1 MSEKPVLSLADAQ
14 AQVDQWIVSTG
25 KGYFPEM
32 TNLGRLVEE
41 VGELAR
47 IYNRTRG
54 ELKPKPGDDVSPEA
68 LQEEMGDVL
77 FVLICLANQAQID
90 LSTALRGVLSKIATR
105 DRTRHDA

>member
-1 MSEKPVLSLADAQ
+1 
-14 AQVDQWIVSTG
+14 
-25 KGYFPEM
+25 M

-54 ELKPKPGDDVSPEA
+54 ELKPKEGDDVSDAA
-68 LQEEMGDVL
+68 LQSEMGDVL

-90 LSTALRGVLSKIATR
+90 LSQALSQVLAKVETR